1 MTLRDHPGRE
11 SADEPF
17 MESRLMVDKRSP
29 RSGPQSVNRSLL
41 ARWFSVARFTG
52 FGFPS
57 CGIPSTEVLRYWRS
71 SASRT
76 LVTLSLL
83 LPAMYLTGCSTLA
96 NKSNTGVV
104 VARSAQ
110 ILSST
115 AVVSA
120 NLLERNRGDI
130 VDILDQ
136 VDVPDP
142 SDNTRKERW
151 YRVRAHDEQKTEGW
165 IEARNIIPDKVLE
178 SARKLADEDKGLQAQ
193 ATGQLH
199 AGSNLRL
206 TPDRGNN
213 ENIMLRLDSGSSFVI
228 IGWKRVPKLK
238 GSESSESDTAP
249 KAGSAASG
257 SNKGAQSDEENPEEQ
272 ETTELWYKV
281 RLSPSI
287 SPAPEGWIFGK
298 QVELTVPSDIIY
310 YRTGREFVAWR
321 RLDDDSTD
329 EGSATKTKDVGR
341 ESRPGSWVILERS
354 SSKELHKLDEPDFDR
369 IYVLGYEKH
378 DQDHYTAYRSP
389 DLEGYLPLRIEGR
402 GADKTFV
409 IRIKDEGGQ
418 IVESRYSLYRDDH
431 GVMRVAAPGEVR
443 GKKKK

>member
-1 MTLRDHPGRE
+1 
-11 SADEPF
+11 
-17 MESRLMVDKRSP
+17 MELKTRK
-29 RSGPQSVNRSLL
+29 GSLL
-41 ARWFSVARFTG
+41 AGS
-52 FGFPS
+52 
-57 CGIPSTEVLRYWRS
+57 
-71 SASRT
+71 
-76 LVTLSLL
+76 LVL
-83 LPAMYLTGCSTLA
+83 LPALLVAGCSTLA

-115 AVVSA
+115 AVGSA
-120 NLLERNRGDI
+120 NVLERNRGDI
-130 VDILDQ
+130 VDILEQ

-142 SDNTRKERW
+142 SDNTKKERW

-213 ENIMLRLDSGSSFVI
+213 ENIMMRLDSGSSFEI

-238 GSESSESDTAP
+238 GSDSTESDTAP
-249 KAGSAASG
+249 KPGSATTGAS
-257 SNKGAQSDEENPEEQ
+257 KGPQGDEDNPEEQ

-287 SPAPEGWIFGK
+287 SPAPEGWIYGK
-298 QVELTVPSDIIY
+298 QVELMVPSDIIY
-310 YRTGREFVAWR
+310 YRTGRDFVAWR
-321 RLDDDSTD
+321 RLDDDSSD
-329 EGSATKTKDVGR
+329 EGYATKTKDVAR

-402 GADKTFV
+402 GASKTFTV
-409 IRIKDEGGQ
+409 RVRDENGQ
-418 IVESRYSLYRDDH
+418 VVESRYSLYRDDH
-431 GVMRVAAPGEVR
+431 GVMRVAAPGEVK
-443 GKKKK
+443 GKKKR